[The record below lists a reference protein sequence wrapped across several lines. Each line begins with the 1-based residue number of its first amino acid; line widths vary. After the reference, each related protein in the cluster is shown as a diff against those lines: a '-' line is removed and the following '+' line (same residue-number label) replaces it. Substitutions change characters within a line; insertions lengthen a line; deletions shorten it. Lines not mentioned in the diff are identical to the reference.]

1 MTLSIVIIITLLMT
15 RVILIT
21 TLVIG
26 TTIDHYSF
34 RWKVNLFR
42 CVVASS
48 QPVLDPPVPMEKA
61 VQLNDANN
69 DTCLALAQMD
79 MYTFSVSARRWAP
92 QPRGKCVQPGLII
105 KKCVPDAIKASFTVM
120 ITGRHLVCS
129 NSYVKVSIRHTK
141 WPACEAAGLYRIC
154 KLSGTTGSGIEG
166 LITCFAKCTC
176 GGDDCSHVTIHI
188 PNLQEDWEICEIS
201 IE

>member
-1 MTLSIVIIITLLMT
+1 MFHSI
-15 RVILIT
+15 
-21 TLVIG
+21 
-26 TTIDHYSF
+26 
-34 RWKVNLFR
+34 
-42 CVVASS
+42 VASS

-92 QPRGKCVQPGLII
+92 QPRGKCVHPGLII
-105 KKCVPDAIKASFTVM
+105 KIYVPDVIKSSFAVM

-129 NSYVKVSIRHTK
+129 NSHVKVSIRHTK
-141 WPACEAAGLYRIC
+141 WPACETAGLYRIC
-154 KLSGTTGSGIEG
+154 KLSGTTGSENED
-166 LITCFAKCTC
+166 LTTCIAKCTC
-176 GGDDCSHVTIHI
+176 DGDDCKHVTIHI
-188 PNLQEDWEICEIS
+188 PKLQEDWELCEIS